1 MGWCVANAYGKGHRV
16 ARPEPCRLGALD
28 GEEIAAPVDDGALD
42 RRGPSRG
49 TVARHP
55 AHGPVATAGALQPHV
70 AQLDR
75 RRFVLGSRLRRHE
88 GHQVDRGDRPRRDIA
103 EVGPVHHHG
112 PRTPRTDRQR
122 HGDGGEH
129 GARRVL
135 EHERRITRRDPS
147 LGVGVGAPARS
158 PEIGSAANVGRIA
171 FSHTSNRAMVSPT
184 STYLRVRERD
194 RRSTSGA
201 AIDGDDPTASC

>member
-1 MGWCVANAYGKGHRV
+1 MGGCVANAYGKGHRV
-16 ARPEPCRLGALD
+16 ARPQPCRLGALD
-28 GEEIAAPVDDGALD
+28 GEEVAARVDDGALD
-42 RRGPSRG
+42 RSGPSRG

-75 RRFVLGSRLRRHE
+75 RRFVLGSRLR
-88 GHQVDRGDRPRRDIA
+88 PRSPSRSA
-103 EVGPVHHHG
+103 YP
-112 PRTPRTDRQR
+112 PDRQR
-122 HGDGGEH
+122 HGDGGEL

-135 EHERRITRRDPS
+135 EHDRRITRRDPS

-158 PEIGSAANVGRIA
+158 PEIGSAVNVGRIA

>member
-1 MGWCVANAYGKGHRV
+1 MEHAT
-16 ARPEPCRLGALD
+16 RPPWT
-28 GEEIAAPVDDGALD
+28 
-42 RRGPSRG
+42 G
-49 TVARHP
+49 TS
-55 AHGPVATAGALQPHV
+55 
-70 AQLDR
+70 R
-75 RRFVLGSRLRRHE
+75 RRTAKGIVWPARTRIGSALSTAMRFRLRSMRAHWI
-88 GHQVDRGDRPRRDIA
+88 GGDPRDEPRLVTRPTAQSPRRVRSSRTWLSLIEGGSYWEA
-103 EVGPVHHHG
+103 GCGPVHHHG
-112 PRTPRTDRQR
+112 PRTPRTDRQP

-135 EHERRITRRDPS
+135 EHDRRITRRDPS

-201 AIDGDDPTASC
+201 AIDGDDPTASW